1 MACTPSVW
9 VAAREDAVTE
19 GCEGPGYGRYVQ
31 GIQKLAI
38 EGWRRVGM
46 SVIFFVNVMNYL
58 RSPLLSCIC
67 VCPPG
72 QLIPDDMMNDHLILD
87 CAQYFQGL
95 KKGNTVLCS
104 ADNNVCI
111 IAHSQGMYYRLDT
124 GYPDCVLTQKP
135 TLRRMKGIPTIT
147 PPQKGVWTSR
157 DLAQS
162 VYGRDSPLVAGFTA
176 STGLFGREVN
186 RPGSNPRPAPRG
198 GYARA
203 PSAPAARRIEDSDS
217 MIVDDENADS
227 SSTAE
232 TPLNVLHDDVREY
245 FTRLLLQLA
254 ARQGASELRLESA
267 SRHAPS
273 YVTKDYRTWNAAEC
287 LEYLYAKSPGLQRQM
302 ISPSPEVFLSKRYTA
317 RGARTGQE
325 WSPADWRIALENV
338 VRVGVAF
345 GEISLGESVQDLQG
359 YLAVV
364 LLTIRR

>member
-1 MACTPSVW
+1 
-9 VAAREDAVTE
+9 
-19 GCEGPGYGRYVQ
+19 
-31 GIQKLAI
+31 
-38 EGWRRVGM
+38 
-46 SVIFFVNVMNYL
+46 
-58 RSPLLSCIC
+58 
-67 VCPPG
+67 
-72 QLIPDDMMNDHLILD
+72 
-87 CAQYFQGL
+87 
-95 KKGNTVLCS
+95 
-104 ADNNVCI
+104 
-111 IAHSQGMYYRLDT
+111 
-124 GYPDCVLTQKP
+124 
-135 TLRRMKGIPTIT
+135 
-147 PPQKGVWTSR
+147 
-157 DLAQS
+157 
-162 VYGRDSPLVAGFTA
+162 
-176 STGLFGREVN
+176 
-186 RPGSNPRPAPRG
+186 
-198 GYARA
+198 
-203 PSAPAARRIEDSDS
+203 

-273 YVTKDYRTWNAAEC
+273 YVTKDYRTWNATEC

-325 WSPADWRIALENV
+325 WSPADWRIGLENV